1 MELNFNDLD
10 WKSLLIKKYKNYDL
24 NEEDCMVLFVTDAI
38 LSILPDTLITKDVLS
53 PYMVNQEE
61 IDSSL
66 SSLMSKNIIS
76 IQTNGNSFHTS
87 IDGFKQRLFNDAI
100 KDLNLHS
107 QNHKNQAS
115 SDSIY
120 QEAEQIANR
129 TLTPIERDRITSWL
143 KDGADEKMIIEALK
157 KTITKSGNISIKN
170 ADKLILEMERSESRK
185 TLGTSTI
192 NENTK
197 RNEELSDILNMDWTY
212 HENK

>member
-107 QNHKNQAS
+107 QNHKNQTS